1 MKRILA
7 LFVLAVFSLSYAF
20 SIDAK
25 QIVETMEDV
34 MDFESATFSA
44 KLENTDRLGVTTLSF
59 DAYQNG
65 DGDTLLIVTSG
76 FDKGQKI
83 LRLDDE
89 IYIYYPDADE
99 IIRLSD
105 SGLKNSFL
113 GSDFSYED
121 LTGDDDYSDRYDYK
135 LVGEKEEVGIMC
147 YEVEF
152 VAKKLSETYQKQVIL
167 IDSERFVPLRVSLFS
182 RSGKLL
188 KEICYS
194 EYIEDNGILFP
205 SVVKSQNAI
214 KKSNKS
220 TMVVS
225 NIVFDEE
232 LDDALF
238 DKEEL
243 SW

>member
-1 MKRILA
+1 M
-7 LFVLAVFSLSYAF
+7 
-20 SIDAK
+20 
-25 QIVETMEDV
+25 
-34 MDFESATFSA
+34 
-44 KLENTDRLGVTTLSF
+44 
-59 DAYQNG
+59 
-65 DGDTLLIVTSG
+65 
-76 FDKGQKI
+76 
-83 LRLDDE
+83 
-89 IYIYYPDADE
+89 
-99 IIRLSD
+99 
-105 SGLKNSFL
+105 
-113 GSDFSYED
+113 
-121 LTGDDDYSDRYDYK
+121 
-135 LVGEKEEVGIMC
+135 
-147 YEVEF
+147 
-152 VAKKLSETYQKQVIL
+152 
-167 IDSERFVPLRVSLFS
+167 SLFS